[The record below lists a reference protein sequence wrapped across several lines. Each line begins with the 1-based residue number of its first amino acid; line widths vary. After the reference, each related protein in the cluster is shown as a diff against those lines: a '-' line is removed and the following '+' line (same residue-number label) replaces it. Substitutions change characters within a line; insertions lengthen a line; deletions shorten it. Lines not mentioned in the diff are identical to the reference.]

1 MPWILLLIAA
11 ACFGFTMMKGLP
23 TFLTVLFVLGAL
35 GFMFASI
42 LSFLAS
48 RLESNRR
55 DDSKMISPEEL
66 RMMREQAA
74 ARKAAENADNNS
86 TL

>member
-48 RLESNRR
+48 RLESSRR
-55 DDSKMISPEEL
+55 DDSKIISPEEL

-74 ARKAAENADNNS
+74 ARKAAQGSENQAQ
-86 TL
+86 